1 MINVT
6 LKKRAPLCEA
16 VQVFYLSDE
25 KSQRH
30 LLVKPGYAGRQTKR
44 TQPESHASSVSTT
57 FAYLAISL
65 PLLFMLKC
73 GSYSKRA
80 LKCNAVRPL
89 LQLESHICSPACA
102 PSLVVIRGDTMCSG
116 SGYQR
121 TRRGDW
127 SGSCFCSKST
137 SSDLKNR
144 PGLISLFAVNTS
156 QMTASWAWLWVARCS
171 WSPVLSPHCGS
182 TQSQRNP
189 WRAHRM
195 RWVCCVSWGITCC
208 WTLPDL

>member
-1 MINVT
+1 MSSFT
-6 LKKRAPLCEA
+6 L
-16 VQVFYLSDE
+16 VFFLIVSV
-25 KSQRH
+25 
-30 LLVKPGYAGRQTKR
+30 LVLVFLIFNLWSCASFLPKWREMPASSTKPGYAGRQTKR

-80 LKCNAVRPL
+80 LKRNAVRPL
-89 LQLESHICSPACA
+89 LQLEGHICSPACA

-137 SSDLKNR
+137 SSD
-144 PGLISLFAVNTS
+144 
-156 QMTASWAWLWVARCS
+156 
-171 WSPVLSPHCGS
+171 
-182 TQSQRNP
+182 
-189 WRAHRM
+189 
-195 RWVCCVSWGITCC
+195 
-208 WTLPDL
+208 